1 MPKVDDEVLRQRFLK
16 AKEAWDER
24 QKANRARQRREKAL
38 ADARRETL
46 IGEDDPCNH
55 VQDNPSHECDRLMSQ
70 LERLSLTDDKDR
82 ALFDLSVPRPRSVR
96 CLRRSQKTLSRPSQI
111 QANA

>member
-38 ADARRETL
+38 ADARRKTV
-46 IGEDDPCNH
+46 IGEMVLAH
-55 VQDNPSHECDRLMSQ
+55 VQDKPHECERLMKN
-70 LERLSLTDDKDR
+70 LNAYLTDAKDR
-82 ALFDLSVPRPRSVR
+82 ALFDLGPKPEAPVYVASEG
-96 CLRRSQKTLSRPSQI
+96 QPSLADS
-111 QANA
+111 ANA